1 MLTVAIA
8 AVTAGLFWL
17 GLCQCHW
24 KQSAEPRTLL
34 TILVVVGLLCRL
46 GFVFFTPVFYAPD
59 EESHYKY
66 VQYLVEKKAL
76 PVQTSK
82 LGDYTNDF
90 EYNQPPLYYLIL
102 TPIFWVRGAGSDGVS
117 ATVILLRL
125 SSVLLWGVNV
135 WLGKV
140 WLKRLEVKDPSIW
153 VFVMGMICLLPTYIF
168 VSAVI
173 NNDNLLATLGGGLL
187 CLLATREQALRTSL
201 ATGLLLGLALLAKQ
215 SAVVF
220 IPAIA
225 ARAVLDGIQQRVKW
239 GAVLRHLGAVM
250 VVAALIYSPR
260 ALWSLQ
266 VYGTL
271 APEFLILTPIQW
283 PSFFHGLASASHN
296 LVKTFWAVSGITNN
310 VSYPFPLVGMLLMA
324 LCALAQQA
332 GKGGARGESNTK
344 LGPSGAMMWALLIAV
359 FVNVGLVLRFGYL
372 SGMGQGR
379 HLFPV
384 LFPIALVLA
393 LGLRPLPIKNPA
405 VQAVGFWVAYAVIF
419 TVFSLYRFP

>member
-1 MLTVAIA
+1 ML
-8 AVTAGLFWL
+8 FR
-17 GLCQCHW
+17 
-24 KQSAEPRTLL
+24 S
-34 TILVVVGLLCRL
+34 
-46 GFVFFTPVFYAPD
+46 
-59 EESHYKY
+59 
-66 VQYLVEKKAL
+66 
-76 PVQTSK
+76 
-82 LGDYTNDF
+82 
-90 EYNQPPLYYLIL
+90 
-102 TPIFWVRGAGSDGVS
+102 
-117 ATVILLRL
+117 
-125 SSVLLWGVNV
+125 
-135 WLGKV
+135 
-140 WLKRLEVKDPSIW
+140 
-153 VFVMGMICLLPTYIF
+153 
-168 VSAVI
+168 
-173 NNDNLLATLGGGLL
+173 
-187 CLLATREQALRTSL
+187 
-201 ATGLLLGLALLAKQ
+201 LALLAKQ